1 MKTLLKR
8 FVLDRKR
15 HALRQQL
22 EHVYQERVNGQ
33 LLEKHLVARIGRID
47 VLAERARQVTAEGWT
62 PKHDDGYAQSELVM
76 AAVCYAYHAAR
87 GEASANIWPW
97 LLERWKPTTP
107 RRNLIKAGA
116 LILAEIE
123 RIDRA
128 ATTSTKDA

>member
-47 VLAERARQVTAEGWT
+47 QQLLDLSINAR
-62 PKHDDGYAQSELVM
+62 
-76 AAVCYAYHAAR
+76 R
-87 GEASANIWPW
+87 
-97 LLERWKPTTP
+97 
-107 RRNLIKAGA
+107 
-116 LILAEIE
+116 
-123 RIDRA
+123 
-128 ATTSTKDA
+128 